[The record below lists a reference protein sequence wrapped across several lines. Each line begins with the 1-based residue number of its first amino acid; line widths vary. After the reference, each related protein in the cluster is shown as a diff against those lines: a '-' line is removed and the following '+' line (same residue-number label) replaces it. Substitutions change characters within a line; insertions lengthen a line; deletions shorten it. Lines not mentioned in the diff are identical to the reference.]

1 MKTQKKWIL
10 ITAAILL
17 CIAAVLTALFCLNQY
32 SMELNIPDKTIT
44 LEYGVDELPE
54 VTAFFRGSLI
64 NREETPVQT
73 TMQGNVNLKKLGTY
87 HVTYTAEY
95 KKRTFSE
102 EKTIIVAD
110 TVPPVIELVSD
121 PEHFTSPVA
130 TYEEEGYT
138 ATDNY
143 DGDLT
148 ANVIREEHDG
158 VITYTVKDSSGNETS
173 VDRTIFYKD
182 VVLPTITLKGEARS
196 YVKVGETYSE
206 PGFSASD
213 DVDGDLTA
221 KVQVSGSVDTSKMG
235 KNTLT
240 YTVTDAAGNMATTT
254 RSIFV
259 YQKQAVSNPVNPG
272 DKVVYLTFDDGPGKY
287 TGALLDILDKYGVKA
302 TFFVTNQFPAYQN
315 MIGETYRRGHTV
327 ALHTY
332 SHRYENIYKSEDAYY
347 SDLEQMNHVCINQT
361 GVAPTIVRFPGGTN
375 NKVSRKYCNGIMTA
389 LTQSISYHG
398 YFYCDWN
405 VSSGDAGGT
414 NTASGVFNNVIAGIQ
429 KQNVSVVL
437 QHDIKGFSVEAV
449 DEILFWGLEHGY
461 TFLPLT
467 ESSPMVHYAPQN

>member
-1 MKTQKKWIL
+1 M
-10 ITAAILL
+10 
-17 CIAAVLTALFCLNQY
+17 
-32 SMELNIPDKTIT
+32 
-44 LEYGVDELPE
+44 
-54 VTAFFRGSLI
+54 
-64 NREETPVQT
+64 
-73 TMQGNVNLKKLGTY
+73 
-87 HVTYTAEY
+87 
-95 KKRTFSE
+95 
-102 EKTIIVAD
+102 
-110 TVPPVIELVSD
+110 
-121 PEHFTSPVA
+121 
-130 TYEEEGYT
+130 
-138 ATDNY
+138 
-143 DGDLT
+143 
-148 ANVIREEHDG
+148 
-158 VITYTVKDSSGNETS
+158 
-173 VDRTIFYKD
+173 
-182 VVLPTITLKGEARS
+182 
-196 YVKVGETYSE
+196 
-206 PGFSASD
+206 
-213 DVDGDLTA
+213 
-221 KVQVSGSVDTSKMG
+221 
-235 KNTLT
+235 
-240 YTVTDAAGNMATTT
+240 
-254 RSIFV
+254 
-259 YQKQAVSNPVNPG
+259 
-272 DKVVYLTFDDGPGKY
+272 
-287 TGALLDILDKYGVKA
+287 
-302 TFFVTNQFPAYQN
+302 TNQFPAYQN